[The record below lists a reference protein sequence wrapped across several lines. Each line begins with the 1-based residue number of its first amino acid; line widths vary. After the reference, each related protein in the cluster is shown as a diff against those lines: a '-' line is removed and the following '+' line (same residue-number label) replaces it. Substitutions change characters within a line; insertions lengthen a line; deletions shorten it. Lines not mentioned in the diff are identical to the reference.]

1 MHHEKLQLKLWI
13 VVACMAVACVGG
25 LFAQEASPSSPA
37 LVSAP
42 ISKIDTPLPPAFLKA
57 LPKDVDFQRGSP
69 ILRTAQHIGG
79 NLLLAPSLEG
89 ASTVVSYIDAA
100 TKANNL
106 IIEALVFL
114 PASSTAT
121 PYNVVA
127 QLEALGLIFN
137 QFSSLQGIQYWSA
150 SRQIMRTLYT
160 DAYRVDDPKT
170 KHKLQDPETVGE
182 LHALLQQ
189 RAYVYQKDQTFDGVV
204 IEVHCSMSQ
213 TTFLMMNTNATPL
226 RLIGIPVLPVDGLRT
241 GFLAAPS
248 PEGVLLYFV
257 TSIQSPSIGRN
268 RVFESASN
276 KALALLH
283 WFTETAA
290 ARHLIEPVHLP
301 WNFDDLPPETR
312 LGVAAGKGF

>member
-1 MHHEKLQLKLWI
+1 MHLEKQRLKLWI
-13 VVACMAVACVGG
+13 VVACMVYTGIGG
-25 LFAQEASPSSPA
+25 LFAQEASPSSPPII
-37 LVSAP
+37 SAP
-42 ISKIDTPLPPAFLKA
+42 ISKIDTPLPRAFLKA
-57 LPKDVDFQRGSP
+57 LPKEVDFQPGSP

-100 TKANNL
+100 SKASNL

-114 PASSTAT
+114 PASSSAT
-121 PYNVVA
+121 PYNVAA
-127 QLEALGLIFN
+127 QLDALGLIFN

-150 SRQIMRTLYT
+150 SRKIMRTLYT

-170 KHKLQDPETVGE
+170 KHKLKDPETVGE

-189 RAYVYQKDQTFDGVV
+189 RAYVYQKDQTFGGVV
-204 IEVHCSMSQ
+204 IEVQCSMSQ

-248 PEGVLLYFV
+248 PDGVLLYFV
-257 TSIQSPSIGRN
+257 TSIQSPSVGRS

-290 ARHLIEPVHLP
+290 ARHLIEPVNLP
-301 WNFDDLPPETR
+301 WNFDDLPPEAR
-312 LGVAAGKGF
+312 LGVAADKGF